1 MSILR
6 KMSSSEFEEYIDNT
20 ISIYAKEKIESG
32 NWTEDEAFLRSE
44 SEYNKLLPN
53 GVNSDNNHLFSILNE
68 TNEVIGMIWLNE
80 KENSYSFIYDINIH
94 ENYQGKGYGY
104 RAMKEIESIA
114 RTLGLEKIDLNVFG
128 HNERAINL
136 YEKLDYKA
144 TNIIMSKKLQ

>member
-6 KMSSSEFEEYIDNT
+6 EMASNEFEEYLDNA

-32 NWTEDEAFLRSE
+32 NWTKDEAFLRSK

-53 GVNSDNNHLFSILNE
+53 GVNSDNNHLFSIINE

-80 KENSYSFIYDINIH
+80 KENSSSFIYDININ

-104 RAMKEIESIA
+104 RAMKEIEGVA
-114 RTLGLEKIDLNVFG
+114 KTLGLDKIDLHVFG
-128 HNERAINL
+128 HNEIAINL
-136 YEKLDYKA
+136 YEKLGYKA
-144 TNIIMSKKLQ
+144 TNIMMSKKL